1 MAEVIGNVLSQCW
14 LVLGQMA
21 PYLLL
26 GFLVAGVLSVCIR
39 PSWVERHLGRRGFM
53 PVFTASL
60 VGVPLP
66 LCSCGVIP
74 VSASIRRHGASR
86 AATASFLLSTPQTG
100 VDSIAVTYAL
110 LGPIFAV
117 FRPLAALATGVV
129 GGALVQLFDRA
140 DEDSDLPQA
149 EEPPQSDGCRPDDLR
164 WGAAGEA
171 LRYGFITLPRD
182 IGAAL
187 VVGIVIAGLMAALL
201 PENQLQYYVG
211 GGIVAILIVMAAGV
225 PLYVCA
231 TASVP
236 IAAGLIHVGASPG
249 AALAFL
255 IAGPATN
262 AATVTTIWKVL
273 GRQTAVIYGL
283 TVAASAVGFGLLLDW
298 IMPAAG
304 VALPRLAEHVHSV
317 EEWGWLAD
325 VSAVAL
331 LAVLAF
337 SYLDKARRKE
347 EAFEGGAAGPRE
359 TVEERLELAV
369 TGMRCSH
376 CAGSVERALRECA
389 GVEEARVD
397 LEKSRAVVRGRRLD
411 AGALAAAVAG
421 LGYSAEPL
429 QPSATSP
436 GLDGSHPGR

>member
-1 MAEVIGNVLSQCW
+1 VAEVIGNVLSQCW

-86 AATASFLLSTPQTG
+86 AAT
-100 VDSIAVTYAL
+100 
-110 LGPIFAV
+110 
-117 FRPLAALATGVV
+117 
-129 GGALVQLFDRA
+129 
-140 DEDSDLPQA
+140 
-149 EEPPQSDGCRPDDLR
+149 
-164 WGAAGEA
+164 
-171 LRYGFITLPRD
+171 GFITLPRD